1 MIFWYYLATHVSRV
15 FNTFNE
21 AIEAELKLDKTENTN
36 VCSNTC
42 SYITRLHKK
51 MTISK
56 LLQLIA
62 ENRAELCCHKL
73 IDCLLDTYNPYDSG
87 QTDDNISDT
96 SSVEIY
102 KWYSY

>member
-1 MIFWYYLATHVSRV
+1 MSK
-15 FNTFNE
+15 FNE
-21 AIEAELKLDKTENTN
+21 SIEVKLKLDKTENTY

-42 SYITRLHKK
+42 SYITHLNKK
-51 MTISK
+51 MAISR

-73 IDCLLDTYNPYDSG
+73 IDCLLDTYNPYDSD
-87 QTDDNISDT
+87 QADDNVSDT

-102 KWYSY
+102 R